1 MIKIVKE
8 HIELHYL
15 LIERQLY
22 ISFFFFFFG
31 TAYIPQKV
39 LNKIKDKLITHNIFR
54 IQDNECIVLCVD
66 LIVLLA

>member
-22 ISFFFFFFG
+22 ISFFFFFG